1 MPPSLAQGRDAMSSP
16 NAGSTTGRD
25 QSLLVV
31 EHLTAGFGTAD
42 RFVAAVRDVSFSI
55 AQGETLGLVGESG
68 SGKSVTAL
76 SIMRLLR
83 PPGRIASGAVL
94 YRGTDLLGLPESD
107 MRKVRGAGI
116 GFIFQEPMSA
126 LNPVFTVGDQ
136 IAEAIVIHQRVTWR
150 AARDR
155 AVELLQAVRLPDA
168 ARRARDYP
176 HQLSGGMRQRVMI
189 AIALACQPPLVIA
202 DEPTTALDVTIQA
215 EILDLLRELRARFGL
230 SLLLITH
237 DLGVIAEMADT
248 VAVMYAG
255 AIVERALV
263 RELFRSPSHPYTRGL
278 LASIPGA
285 STDTTRLHAIE
296 GTVPAAGRLPKG
308 CAFEPRCA
316 DRLEICRHEDPGARN
331 VGDQH
336 SVCCHLYPPQT

>member
-1 MPPSLAQGRDAMSSP
+1 MPPSP
-16 NAGSTTGRD
+16 PV
-25 QSLLVV
+25 LLDVA
-31 EHLTAGFGTAD
+31 HLTAGFGANG
-42 RFVAAVRDVSFSI
+42 RFVAVVRDVSFSVGP
-55 AQGETLGLVGESG
+55 GETLGLVGESG

-76 SIMRLLR
+76 SIMRLLQA
-83 PPGRIASGAVL
+83 PGRIASGSIVF
-94 YRGTDLLGLPESD
+94 RGTDLLRLSEAE

-136 IAEAIVIHQRVTWR
+136 IAEALVIHERVTWR
-150 AARDR
+150 QARLR
-155 AVELLQAVRLPDA
+155 AVELLEAVRMTDP

-189 AIALACQPPLVIA
+189 AVALACRPPLVIA

-215 EILDLLRELRARFGL
+215 EVLDLLRELRARYQL

-255 AIVERALV
+255 SIVEHAPV
-263 RELFRSPSHPYTRGL
+263 REIFRSPAHPYTRGL
-278 LASIPGA
+278 LASMPGA
-285 STDTTRLHAIE
+285 TGEDRLRAID
-296 GTVPAAGRLPKG
+296 GSVPPPGDLPPG
-308 CAFEPRCA
+308 CPFEPRCA
-316 DRLEICRHEDPGARN
+316 DRLEICAREAPDARR
-331 VGDQH
+331 VGEQH
-336 SVCCHLYPPQT
+336 ATRCHLYDRGPEA